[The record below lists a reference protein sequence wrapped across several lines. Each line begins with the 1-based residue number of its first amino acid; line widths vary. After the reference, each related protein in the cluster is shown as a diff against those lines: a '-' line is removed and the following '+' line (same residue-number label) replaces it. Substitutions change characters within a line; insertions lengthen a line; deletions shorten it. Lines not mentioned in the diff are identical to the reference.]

1 MEERFRNLD
10 YQNWKPVRTLGTD
23 SYGTVYEIARDD
35 GFGMVD
41 HAALKVLSIPAA
53 PEDFDALVAE
63 GRTPEE
69 VTALLHRQV
78 ETIARQL
85 MAVDAISDEPNLLR
99 CEDHVI
105 REHPDGR
112 GWDIYVRTELLPSL
126 PDYLRNHPHGEA
138 DIIRLGAGLC
148 SALETCHRRGI
159 VHGDIKPRNVF
170 VGGGNFNEQ
179 VTYKLGD
186 FGMAQFSA
194 VDNTNDFMAPE
205 VLCGAEVSPE
215 SDLYSVGM
223 VLYWALN
230 ERRIPFVPLPPTAVE
245 ASDLAIAREQRL
257 RGDPL
262 PEPLHGSQALKNV
275 VMRACADDPAQRY
288 ASVEE
293 FRAALLAVARRAAA
307 AQPQQAQAVRRE
319 APAPKAVAADTFPG
333 SKPKAQR
340 KAVPVESEGAEKP
353 HNAKKTIAIVLG
365 SLVVVAL
372 VVLIIVMALQ
382 GGKSGVDSITLDHE
396 SAEIAPQDTLTLK
409 ATVLDASGQELTDE
423 TLTWSS
429 SNAAVATVKDG
440 VVTGVTEGKAKIT
453 VKAGKRSADCTIT
466 VTNDAIE
473 VKSLKLD
480 KDRAEMQIGDSLT
493 LTATMQPANAPDD
506 LVSWA
511 SSDPNIATV
520 KKGHRRGDEL
530 RLRDDHGLRR
540 QLHRHVPDH
549 GAGTV
554 ARRQRHGRDSFGH
567 ARSRRHE
574 DRHHHVPHPRA
585 ESRQPAGFRE
595 DLRGR
600 RQRRLARP
608 AGAHRQRH
616 GRYLQRHGHG
626 RRCRLHQRDP
636 ADHRRR
642 RHDALRRLHRHRQ
655 GEQDHP
661 GPDPRRERI
670 TQTVTRPAGRFALPA
685 VFKLRLRPRY
695 DLFHPVPYPDGV
707 RSGEQATPF
716 PHCAGTKKPLFLPYL
731 SCISPS
737 TRPGCTS
744 VQPGLVRSDSV
755 FPLSRC
761 GCPPRSRRP
770 RAVHGRDHL
779 LRDRHRPGS
788 PAATT
793 RDNRQRN

>member
-10 YQNWKPVRTLGTD
+10 YQNWKPVRTLGSD

-69 VTALLHRQV
+69 VTALFHRQV

-85 MAVDAISDEPNLLR
+85 MAVDAISDDPNLLR

-105 REHPDGR
+105 RAHPDGH

-179 VTYKLGD
+179 VSYKLGD

-205 VLCGAEVSPE
+205 VLCGAEVSPA

-307 AQPQQAQAVRRE
+307 AQPQQPVRRE
-319 APAPKAVAADTFPG
+319 TPAPAPAAAGTFPG

-340 KAVPVESEGAEKP
+340 KAVPVETEDAQPKRSS
-353 HNAKKTIAIVLG
+353 KKTAAIILG

-372 VVLIIVMALQ
+372 IALILVMALQ
-382 GGKSGVDSITLDHE
+382 GGKSGVDSVTLDHE
-396 SAEIAPQDTLTLK
+396 TAEIAPQDTLTLT
-409 ATVLDASGQELTDE
+409 ATVLDANGQELKDE

-453 VKAGKRSADCTIT
+453 VKAGKRSADCTVT

-480 KDRAEMQIGDSLT
+480 QDKAEMQIGDSLT
-493 LTATMQPANAPDD
+493 LKATMQPANAPDE

-520 KKGHRRGDEL
+520 KKGIVIATSAGSVTITASAGSCTATCQITVKAPSRVDSVKAETDSATLDLNGTKTGTITFHVRGQNLDSL
-530 RLRDDHGLRR
+530 QDTVKVYAADGSVVSLGQPVRTGNGTDDIYSVTATAAAVGSTSVIL
-540 QLHRHVPDH
+540 QITTAD
-549 GAGTV
+549 GTTHS
-554 ARRQRHGRDSFGH
+554 A
-567 ARSRRHE
+567 A
-574 DRHHHVPHPRA
+574 
-585 ESRQPAGFRE
+585 
-595 DLRGR
+595 
-600 RQRRLARP
+600 
-608 AGAHRQRH
+608 
-616 GRYLQRHGHG
+616 
-626 RRCRLHQRDP
+626 C
-636 ADHRRR
+636 
-642 RHDALRRLHRHRQ
+642 
-655 GEQDHP
+655 
-661 GPDPRRERI
+661 
-670 TQTVTRPAGRFALPA
+670 TVTVKESKTIL
-685 VFKLRLRPRY
+685 
-695 DLFHPVPYPDGV
+695 DL
-707 RSGEQATPF
+707 
-716 PHCAGTKKPLFLPYL
+716 
-731 SCISPS
+731 I
-737 TRPGCTS
+737 PGMN
-744 VQPGLVRSDSV
+744 G
-755 FPLSRC
+755 
-761 GCPPRSRRP
+761 
-770 RAVHGRDHL
+770 
-779 LRDRHRPGS
+779 
-788 PAATT
+788 
-793 RDNRQRN
+793 